1 MRNGAVE
8 KKMRRVISVGG
19 RTPAPRRRRRAA
31 RRILQLRIFW
41 VSFYRSQCDEASHR
55 KFRIGCTSDA
65 PQPPRAKGHRD
76 PCAGPLMMH
85 TNR

>member
-1 MRNGAVE
+1 MVAARL
-8 KKMRRVISVGG
+8 
-19 RTPAPRRRRRAA
+19 RRAA
-31 RRILQLRIFW
+31 AAAPRAEFCNFAYSGFHFI
-41 VSFYRSQCDEASHR
+41 EASVM
-55 KFRIGCTSDA
+55 KQATENSESDTSDA